1 MKRRDLVQSLLAAEP
16 QTPEALPV
24 TARSRVASGAVRAMG
39 LELARLTDEARQ
51 AVSLREQVLSGASV
65 VDLDPAFV
73 EPSFMA
79 DRLARNSDADYR
91 KLVDSIRTAGQ
102 QVPILV
108 RPHPEK
114 AARYQVAFGHRRRD
128 AALELGVPVKAI
140 VRPLSDQEL
149 VVAQGKE
156 NAERRN
162 LSFIERALF
171 AAALD
176 QKGFSRATV
185 NTALGVQTSEMTRL
199 LSVAGSVPADIIQ
212 AIGPAPKAGRPR
224 WMELAKLLDRD
235 AAQSIARQALRQG
248 SFQSLTSDRRFDAL
262 IEQLRA
268 DADGSEP
275 IVFRNAKGVA
285 LVRAERFSRVLRLS
299 VDERAAPKLGARLL
313 ALLPDLV
320 RQTEAD

>member
-16 QTPEALPV
+16 QPPEALPI
-24 TARSRVASGAVRAMG
+24 AGRARVASGAVRAMG
-39 LELARLTDEARQ
+39 LELARLTDEAKE
-51 AVSLREQVLSGASV
+51 ATSLREQIASGVSV
-65 VDLDPAFV
+65 VDLDPALV

-108 RPHPEK
+108 RPHPDK
-114 AARYQVAFGHRRRD
+114 PVGYQVAFGHRRRD
-128 AALELGVPVKAI
+128 AALELGLPVKAI
-140 VRPLSDQEL
+140 IRPLTDQEL

-185 NTALGVQTSEMTRL
+185 NAALSVQTSEMTRL
-199 LSVAGSVPADIIQ
+199 LSVARSVPADIIQ

-224 WMELAKLLDRD
+224 WIELAKLLERD
-235 AAQSIARQALRQG
+235 AGLSVARQALRQG
-248 SFQSLTSDRRFDAL
+248 PFQSLTSDRRFDAL
-262 IEQLRA
+262 IQELRA

-275 IVFRNAKGVA
+275 IVFRSTKGVVV
-285 LVRAERFSRVLRLS
+285 VRADRFSRVLRLS
-299 VDERAAPKLGARLL
+299 VDERAAPELGGRLL
-313 ALLPDLV
+313 ALLPELV
-320 RQTEAD
+320 RQTETD